1 MIKHKK
7 RFTLFVTLLLSLL
20 LALCSC
26 GTYNPATGG
35 WFGGG
40 NSGGTSGGTSDDP
53 VIDYTDEDLFS
64 VTLKMN
70 GGDYVPTDG
79 LTIEA
84 VWTRDDGQS
93 LHKATVGDNGIAFVD
108 GLDGDYTVTLT
119 ALPDGYAYDPYGQAT
134 DNYNRHITI
143 DLRTITQLRD
153 HNAGT
158 SLYNTHDVNRTGVY
172 EIELRSADDMVY
184 FCYEPTATGMYSI
197 ESWVD
202 ATKNEINPKLSYWA
216 GTKAN
221 GVRNFMGEYDEDPDR
236 PSDGYTKNFK
246 FEIEIP
252 DGSVG
257 QEFFVG
263 IKAESRKDEYPV
275 TMIFA
280 IKLNGEFMG
289 DDKNTDLVIPT
300 EDFVGKREKY
310 GTHEY
315 VGYTFVGAEEVRKNN
330 AGVTFNVFDQSLYG
344 LNPEDG
350 WYHKLEDGQPTGP
363 ILYAKISQACRF
375 IDRPLSTVEYQGNK
389 MLTVNGENYKF
400 FIEGRGSFDKG
411 KSYFCVWDVFG
422 AVYCPCLKAGNC
434 IGACALGCTNCHEQC
449 RNVDPKVLTSYGYAD
464 FCNSDGVYPVT
475 KELQLF
481 LQALSNSQRY
491 FMDGEG
497 FVETSDRISV
507 YSDEESQW
515 LFVCGYYKKAS

>member
-7 RFTLFVTLLLSLL
+7 RFTLFVTVLLSLL

-119 ALPDGYAYDPYGQAT
+119 ALPDGYAYDPNGQAT

-143 DLRTITQLRD
+143 DLRTITVVD
-153 HNAGT
+153 DPDKGT
-158 SLYNTHDVNRTGVY
+158 SVYNSYNITRTGVY
-172 EIELRSADDMVY
+172 QIELSSVEDIRY
-184 FCYEPTATGMYSI
+184 FCYEPKAAGVYSI
-197 ESWVD
+197 VSWAD
-202 ATKNEINPKLSYWA
+202 INKAEINPKLDYYYGMIQTGFRFA
-216 GTKAN
+216 Y
-221 GVRNFMGEYDEDPDR
+221 ELD
-236 PSDGYTKNFK
+236 DGGAEGAYTKNFK
-246 FEIEIP
+246 FEIEIKN
-252 DGSVG
+252 DNYVG
-257 QEFFVG
+257 QEFTVG
-263 IKAESRKDEYPV
+263 IKAESRKDEWPV
-275 TMIFA
+275 TMLFA
-280 IKLNGEFMG
+280 VLRNGDFDNE
-289 DDKNTDLVIPT
+289 DKSTDLVIPT

-375 IDRPLSTVEYQGNK
+375 IDLPLSTVEYQGNK

-400 FIEGRGSFDKG
+400 FIEGRGSFAKG
-411 KSYFCVWDVFG
+411 NSYFCVWDVFG
-422 AVYCPCLKAGNC
+422 SVYCPCMRAGNC